1 MAVWLVLLVHVF
13 HSFRRGGMQVGSVTS
28 PAALRL
34 QLFPDVIA
42 VPVAACPAGCPD
54 CCVLSTA
61 QGRLQPNAPSL
72 PSSARLWDDLLLSS
86 IGIHVANCAL
96 LFQRDKMSLTVW
108 IFNFK

>member
-1 MAVWLVLLVHVF
+1 
-13 HSFRRGGMQVGSVTS
+13 MQVGSVTS

-61 QGRLQPNAPSL
+61 QGGCSQMLQVCC

-86 IGIHVANCAL
+86 IGIHVANRAL
-96 LFQRDKMSLTVW
+96 LFQREQMSLTVW